1 MSVLQN
7 WQQWTQ
13 FLGMQV
19 EDAKDSGMS
28 QKVIEKSAVQIG
40 EYLANNIDPKN
51 EQERVLKD
59 LWTVAENNEKH
70 VLASLVVRL
79 VQTKPLQ

>member
-19 EDAKDSGMS
+19 EDAKESGMT
-28 QKVIEKSAVQIG
+28 QKTIDKTAVQIG
-40 EYLANNIDPKN
+40 EYLAKNVDPKN

-59 LWTVAENNEKH
+59 LWTVAESNEKQ
-70 VLASLVVRL
+70 VLASLVVKL
-79 VQTKPLQ
+79 VQRRPLQ